1 MILPISQRGNAE
13 SQTEDLFRQL
23 FEKQALSLELL
34 EQNVGWGLGWAEVKG
49 WVQEPRIS
57 LHMKGWEQCGPRKEQ
72 EGSSPLLPCTVTFN
86 FPPVS
91 GGLSFKKYL

>member
-34 EQNVGWGLGWAEVKG
+34 EQNVGWGWGWAEVKG
-49 WVQEPRIS
+49 
-57 LHMKGWEQCGPRKEQ
+57 
-72 EGSSPLLPCTVTFN
+72 
-86 FPPVS
+86 
-91 GGLSFKKYL
+91 